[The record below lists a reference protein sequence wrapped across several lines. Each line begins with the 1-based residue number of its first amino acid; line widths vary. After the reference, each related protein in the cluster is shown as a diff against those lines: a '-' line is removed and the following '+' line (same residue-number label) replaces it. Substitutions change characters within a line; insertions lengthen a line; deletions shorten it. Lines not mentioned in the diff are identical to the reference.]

1 MEETNMS
8 NFCLKHFVAIVIMF
22 FVSFLLTLSI
32 YEAGRSSGKVDVLF
46 NSQMWVE
53 GNSILIE
60 YDGEVYEH
68 LVD

>member
-1 MEETNMS
+1 MS
-8 NFCLKHFVAIVIMF
+8 NFCLKHFVLIVVMF

-32 YEAGRSSGKVDVLF
+32 YEAGRSSGKEDVLF

-60 YDGEVYEH
+60 YDGEIYEH